1 MIGLRRSTTAPASVE
16 PARQDVVGQDLAPIV
31 DVLRLAASGDLE
43 ARVVEP
49 GTGPVGELA
58 DMLNHLLDVNDA
70 FVRES
75 GAALSASSQGRFHR
89 TLIERGLPGAYREG
103 ARRINASRDLMRDA
117 AERSAR
123 ESRLRAEIVGQA
135 VEVSQ
140 HVAAASTELGA
151 SAQSLGDSV
160 GDAVRELHEAT
171 RLVERLAQSSE
182 KIDSAVTVIGA
193 VAAQTRLL
201 ALNATIEAARAGAA
215 GRAFSVVAGEVKSLS
230 DDVAQ
235 SSSEIAAQV
244 AAAQEAAR
252 DVVVAMERIASVI
265 SLIDEEAEGVA
276 TAAGHDE
283 GGLARMAETLRSD
296 IGRFT
301 V

>member
-1 MIGLRRSTTAPASVE
+1 MIGGRRSSGTAVE
-16 PARQDVVGQDLAPIV
+16 SAAPDLAPV
-31 DVLRLAASGDLE
+31 VEVVRRAAAGDLE
-43 ARVVEP
+43 ARVVGSVDER
-49 GTGPVGELA
+49 VAELA
-58 DMLNHLLDVNDA
+58 HALNHLLDVNDA

-75 GAALSASSQGRFHR
+75 GAALGASARGRFHR

-103 ARRINASRDLMRDA
+103 ARSINASRDLMRDS
-117 AERSAR
+117 AERTRQETA
-123 ESRLRAEIVGQA
+123 LRAEVVGQA

-160 GDAVRELHEAT
+160 REAVRELDEAT
-171 RLVERLAQSSE
+171 HLVERLAQSSE
-182 KIDSAVTVIGA
+182 KIDSAVNVIGA

-244 AAAQEAAR
+244 AAAQQAAQ
-252 DVVVAMERIASVI
+252 DVVQAMERIASVI
-265 SLIDEEAEGVA
+265 SVIDQEAQGVA
-276 TAAGHDE
+276 AAAGDAD
-283 GGLARMAETLRSD
+283 GGLSRMAETLRTD
-296 IGRFT
+296 IGRFAG
-301 V
+301 

>member
-1 MIGLRRSTTAPASVE
+1 MIGLRRPSAAPETVAPAGLDLGPVVE
-16 PARQDVVGQDLAPIV
+16 
-31 DVLRLAASGDLE
+31 VLRRAAAGDLE

-49 GTGPVGELA
+49 GEGPLGELGNV
-58 DMLNHLLDVNDA
+58 LNHLLDLNDA

-75 GAALSASSQGRFHR
+75 GAALDAAAQGRFHR

-103 ARRINASRDLMRDA
+103 ARRINAARDLMREA
-117 AERSAR
+117 AERSDQ
-123 ESRLRAEIVGQA
+123 ESAMRAEIVGQA

-151 SAQSLGDSV
+151 SAQSLGGSV
-160 GDAVRELHEAT
+160 REAVRELEQAT
-171 RLVERLAQSSE
+171 QLVRRLAESSE

-230 DDVAQ
+230 DDVAK

-244 AAAQEAAR
+244 AAAQDAAR
-252 DVVVAMERIASVI
+252 DVVDAMERIASVI
-265 SLIDEEAEGVA
+265 AVIDQEAEGVA
-276 TAAGHDE
+276 SAAGDDE
-283 GGLARMAETLRSD
+283 GGLARMAETLRTD
-296 IGRFT
+296 IGRFS

>member
-1 MIGLRRSTTAPASVE
+1 MIGGRRSSGTVVESAAP
-16 PARQDVVGQDLAPIV
+16 DLAPV
-31 DVLRLAASGDLE
+31 VEVVRRAAAGDLE
-43 ARVVEP
+43 ARVVGSVDER
-49 GTGPVGELA
+49 VAELA
-58 DMLNHLLDVNDA
+58 HALNHLLDVNDA

-75 GAALSASSQGRFHR
+75 GAALAAGARGRFHR

-103 ARRINASRDLMRDA
+103 ARSINASRDLMRDS
-117 AERSAR
+117 AERTRQETA
-123 ESRLRAEIVGQA
+123 LRADVVGQA

-160 GDAVRELHEAT
+160 REAVRELDEAT
-171 RLVERLAQSSE
+171 HLVERLAQSSE
-182 KIDSAVTVIGA
+182 KIDSAVNVIGA

-244 AAAQEAAR
+244 AAAQQAAQ
-252 DVVVAMERIASVI
+252 DVVQAMERIASVI
-265 SLIDEEAEGVA
+265 SVIDQEAQGVA
-276 TAAGHDE
+276 AAAGDAD
-283 GGLARMAETLRSD
+283 GGLSRMAETLRTD
-296 IGRFT
+296 IGRFAG
-301 V
+301 